1 VKYVNSVGYSYFVFK
16 LQHAFVL
23 VLMNTVFVGIN
34 VYFITTMSVSE
45 QTLWFTSGKGQNN
58 IA

>member
-1 VKYVNSVGYSYFVFK
+1 